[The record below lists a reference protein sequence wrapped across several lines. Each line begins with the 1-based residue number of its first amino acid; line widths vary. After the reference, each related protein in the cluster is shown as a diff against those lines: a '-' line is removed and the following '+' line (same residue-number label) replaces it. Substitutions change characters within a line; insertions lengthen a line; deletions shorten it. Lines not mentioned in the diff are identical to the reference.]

1 MIVNEI
7 KTKIMVFGNPK
18 RSKIRFNSMEIDE
31 VTDYKYLDNI
41 ITSTKLPN
49 QDPLKKTYKFLSDQ
63 ARKAV
68 FSMSH
73 KIKTIGELP
82 TDIMFN
88 LFDVLIKAILIYGS
102 DVWGLRSEL
111 WGTIDK
117 VFLQYSRCMLH
128 VKATANNVIT
138 VGECGRFPP
147 STYCQISALCFLN
160 RLHHMDSNQLA
171 KTIFCDLVEL
181 DQQGFNTW
189 VTDALK
195 LVHDLRLDVTIYI
208 TVLFRHF

>member
-1 MIVNEI
+1 
-7 KTKIMVFGNPK
+7 
-18 RSKIRFNSMEIDE
+18 MEIDG
-31 VTDYKYLDNI
+31 VTDYKYLGNI

-68 FSMSH
+68 FSMTH
-73 KIKTIGELP
+73 RIKTIGELP

-88 LFDVLIKAILIYGS
+88 LFDVLIKPILIYGS

-128 VKATANNVIT
+128 VKATTNNVIT

-160 RLHHMDSNQLA
+160 RLHHMESNQLA
-171 KTIFCDLVEL
+171 KKIFCDLVEL

-189 VTDALK
+189 VTDAL
-195 LVHDLRLDVTIYI
+195 
-208 TVLFRHF
+208 